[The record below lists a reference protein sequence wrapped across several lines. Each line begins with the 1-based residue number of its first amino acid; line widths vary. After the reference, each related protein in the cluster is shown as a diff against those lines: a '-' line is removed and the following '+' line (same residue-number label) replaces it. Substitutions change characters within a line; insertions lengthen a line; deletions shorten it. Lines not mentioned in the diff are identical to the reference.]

1 MCHDVEIINDNICEM
16 ESVEVFFANLVY
28 ISGEQPIIINPA
40 RTAVIIND
48 TAEPECGEGA

>member
-1 MCHDVEIINDNICEM
+1 MCHNVEITNDNICEV

-40 RTAVIIND
+40 RTVVIIND
-48 TAEPECGEGA
+48 TVEPECGEEA